1 MNNVINIHQKTFHDI
16 LIDEQDF
23 IRSILDDCIQNGYI
37 YPCDLF
43 GFTSILRNAI
53 PEGTIA
59 HCRVANQWHYGHP
72 DEYQFN
78 FRYEPENGDWIWL
91 DKFPANPDIAG
102 LLFILEDDIYPNGDI
117 GSFSEIIQ
125 KYKHKGEPVSLYH
138 FNQKPYFR
146 DPLGSQSIWRDWVN
160 DRFIIQHLMDQ
171 KVQTQFIFLEAR
183 IEFDNKAG
191 LVYTAQTVGYDF
203 DDMWTEANVR
213 IAQEKFCER
222 YHVKNTDEYFSGLYL
237 RYCIALD
244 EDQVDYALKVI
255 NE

>member
-23 IRSILDDCIQNGYI
+23 IRSILDDCIQNGTI

-59 HCRVANQWHYGHP
+59 HCKVANQWHYGHP
-72 DEYQFN
+72 DEYRFN
-78 FRYEPENGDWIWL
+78 FQYIKGEWFWL

-102 LLFILEDDIYPNGDI
+102 LLFLNEDDINSVKGEP
-117 GSFSEIIQ
+117 FSKIIQ
-125 KYKHKGEPVSLYH
+125 KYRQNGEAPSVWH
-138 FNQKPYFR
+138 FAQKIYPR
-146 DPLGSQSIWRDWVN
+146 DPTSSQNIWKDWVD
-160 DRFIIQHLMDQ
+160 DRYIIQHLMSQ
-171 KVQTQFIFLEAR
+171 KVQTQFTFLEAR
-183 IEFDNKAG
+183 IEFDDKAG
-191 LVYTAQTVGYDF
+191 LVYTAQTVGDDF

-222 YHVKNTDEYFSGLYL
+222 YHIKNTDEYFSNFYL
-237 RYCIALD
+237 RYIITLNED
-244 EDQVDYALKVI
+244 ELDYALKVI
-255 NE
+255 NR